1 MSLGDPEQSVT
12 VVLAQGRQ
20 ALGTPRR
27 VTLCFWFL
35 NAYIADAFLSLKIGK
50 IGRAHV

>member
-12 VVLAQGRQ
+12 IVPAQSQQ

-35 NAYIADAFLSLKIGK
+35 NAYVAAAFLSLKIVN
-50 IGRAHV
+50 I